1 MPSHRKTAFFKKL
14 IDFADP
20 LDWLVGIVFLLLLIG
35 TCNVY
40 SSTFYKNM
48 EDGISPYASVQ
59 RHLLYMAIGFLL
71 WRAVMHIN
79 PVKIKE
85 HVGLLAFITVIGLF
99 LVFAAGRTVNGATRW
114 IGLGFLSIQPS
125 EIAKV
130 TGIMWAAAGL
140 ENIMRKGEKI
150 RIFGEFR
157 LFLIHLLDRRHGKSL
172 GEVIRYF
179 HPLWMPVLFATLVML
194 QPDMGTAGLIMVFP
208 ILLYMLS
215 GLPKR
220 EIIEMAIFSGILFFL
235 FSFFT
240 PYRRARLM
248 ILWDPFS
255 DASDKG
261 YQTVQSLIAVG
272 SGGLWGQGAGQ
283 GLSKYLYLPESS
295 TDFAFAVLSQE
306 WGFFVSAFM
315 VFLYMA
321 FLFLGFRLARDIPR
335 MYAALLVYGL
345 TMLISLQGLL
355 NIAMVIGLFPV
366 TGVPLPF
373 ISYGGTALVI
383 NLTSL
388 GLIHGAVQYGRRMKE
403 KDEREE
409 RIRRLSSGT
418 TRSMDEL
425 SNSTFRPPQF

>member
-1 MPSHRKTAFFKKL
+1 
-14 IDFADP
+14 
-20 LDWLVGIVFLLLLIG
+20 
-35 TCNVY
+35 
-40 SSTFYKNM
+40 
-48 EDGISPYASVQ
+48 
-59 RHLLYMAIGFLL
+59 MAIGFLL

-99 LVFAAGRTVNGATRW
+99 LVFAAGRTVNGAIRW

-179 HPLWMPVLFATLVML
+179 HPLWMPVLFAALVML

-418 TRSMDEL
+418 TRSMDDL